1 MLVQKRREQLK
12 AYEKQ
17 EKRIKEMKSSG
28 ATKKQAVSVITFRP
42 GLVVAQDFNV
52 SDTKGMTLKQNVN
65 SFTASLHRK
74 RSRRKR

>member
-28 ATKKQAVSVITFRP
+28 ATKKQAVSVITFRL
-42 GLVVAQDFNV
+42 GVVITQDFIC
-52 SDTKGMTLKQNVN
+52 
-65 SFTASLHRK
+65 
-74 RSRRKR
+74 

>member
-42 GLVVAQDFNV
+42 GLVVTIFHMLVTQKV
-52 SDTKGMTLKQNVN
+52 L
-65 SFTASLHRK
+65 L
-74 RSRRKR
+74 